1 MVSLAVIISLAA
13 LSLIALTY
21 VVYPVW
27 QLIFPGKPMDF
38 TGEFT
43 PPLVSVVFAAYN
55 ESSIIEAKIR
65 SIYNTNYPIDKLS
78 VWIGS
83 DLSNDGTDEIIRNLQ
98 SEFPQLNLH
107 VNDVRSGKSATINSL
122 IEQTTAEVII
132 ATDANILFKETTIEE
147 LVRPIAL
154 QKATAVAG
162 TLAYEA
168 GGVIN
173 STATNE
179 KVYLSLENAIRRAE
193 SRKHGICFGMEGGLY
208 RMRKSFWK
216 PIPPNT
222 FMEDFFQTVQL
233 IALDQKV
240 LFNEAAIG
248 LEDVSTSLREEYK
261 RKIRISIGNWQNLI
275 RFYPLLFKHPYPFGI
290 LFLMH
295 KVLRWLTPHLYLIAL
310 IAGLFT
316 SQWLIISIV
325 LIGLPVSQFILMSF
339 GLATPLAYFYVMNT
353 ALFVGFLRYLKGVK
367 SSVWQPTK
375 RNQHES

>member
-208 RMRKSFWK
+208 SMRKSFWK

-353 ALFVGFLRYLKGVK
+353 ALFVGFLKYLKGVK

>member
-13 LSLIALTY
+13 LILIALTY

-107 VNDVRSGKSATINSL
+107 VNDNRSGKSATINSL

-208 RMRKSFWK
+208 SMRKSYWK

-233 IALDQKV
+233 IARDQKV

>member
-21 VVYPVW
+21 FVYPVW

-208 RMRKSFWK
+208 SMRKSFWK

-233 IALDQKV
+233 IASDQKV

-316 SQWLIISIV
+316 SQWMIISIV

>member
-1 MVSLAVIISLAA
+1 MVNIAVIISLSA
-13 LSLIALTY
+13 LGLIALTY

-27 QLIFPGKPMDF
+27 QLIFPGKPVDF
-38 TGEFT
+38 TGKFT
-43 PPLVSVVFAAYN
+43 PPSVSVVFAAYN
-55 ESSIIEAKIR
+55 ESAIIEAKIR
-65 SIYNTNYPIDKLS
+65 SIYSTNYPVDLLS

-83 DLSNDGTDEIIRNLQ
+83 DLSNDGTDDIIRNLQ

-107 VNDVRSGKSATINSL
+107 VNDNRSGKSATINL
-122 IEQTTAEVII
+122 LVERTTAEVII

-162 TLAYEA
+162 TLVYEA
-168 GGVIN
+168 GGVTN
-173 STATNE
+173 STASTE
-179 KVYLSLENAIRRAE
+179 KAYLSLENAIRRAE

-208 RMRKSFWK
+208 SMKKSFWK

-233 IALDQKV
+233 IARDQKV

-248 LEDVSTSLREEYK
+248 LEDVSTSLGEEYK

-275 RFYPLLFKHPYPFGI
+275 RFYPLLFKRPYPFGV

-316 SQWLIISIV
+316 SQWLIVSIV
-325 LIGLPVSQFILMSF
+325 LIGLPISQFILMSF
-339 GLATPLAYFYVMNT
+339 GLATPLAYFYAMNA
-353 ALFVGFLRYLKGVK
+353 ALFIGFLRYLKGVK

>member
-21 VVYPVW
+21 FVYPVW

-208 RMRKSFWK
+208 SMRKSFWK

-233 IALDQKV
+233 IASDQKV

-248 LEDVSTSLREEYK
+248 LEDVSISLREEYK

-316 SQWLIISIV
+316 SQWMIISIV

>member
-1 MVSLAVIISLAA
+1 MVNLAVIISLGA

-21 VVYPVW
+21 FVYPLW
-27 QLIFPGKPMDF
+27 QLIFPGKPIDF

-43 PPLVSVVFAAYN
+43 PPTVSIVFAAYN
-55 ESSIIEAKIR
+55 ESSIIEDKIR
-65 SIYNTNYPIDKLS
+65 SIYRTNYPIDLLS

-107 VNDVRSGKSATINSL
+107 VNEARSGKSATINL
-122 IEQTTAEVII
+122 LVERTHAEVII
-132 ATDANILFKETTIEE
+132 ATDANIIFKDTTIEE

-162 TLAYEA
+162 TLVYEA
-168 GGVIN
+168 SGVPN

-179 KVYLSLENAIRRAE
+179 KTYLSIENAIRRAE

-208 RMRKSFWK
+208 SMRKSFWK

-233 IALDQKV
+233 IARNQKV
-240 LFNEAAIG
+240 LFNEEAIG

-310 IAGLFT
+310 ITGLFT
-316 SQWLIISIV
+316 SQWLIICIV

-339 GLATPLAYFYVMNT
+339 GLATPLAYFYAMNT
-353 ALFVGFLRYLKGVK
+353 ALFIGFLRYLKGVK

>member
-208 RMRKSFWK
+208 SMRKSFWK

-222 FMEDFFQTVQL
+222 LMEDFFQTVQL

>member
-107 VNDVRSGKSATINSL
+107 VNDNRSGKSATINSL

-173 STATNE
+173 STAANE

-208 RMRKSFWK
+208 SMRKSFWK

-233 IALDQKV
+233 IARDQKV

>member
-1 MVSLAVIISLAA
+1 MVSLAVIIFLVA

-21 VVYPVW
+21 VVYPLW
-27 QLIFPGKPMDF
+27 QLIFPGKPIDF

-43 PPLVSVVFAAYN
+43 PPSVSVVFAAYN
-55 ESSIIEAKIR
+55 ESAIIEAKIR
-65 SIYNTNYPIDKLS
+65 SIYSTNYPIDLLS

-83 DLSNDGTDEIIRNLQ
+83 DLSNDGTDDIIRNLQ

-107 VNDVRSGKSATINSL
+107 VNDNRSGKSATINL
-122 IEQTTAEVII
+122 LVERTAAEVII

-162 TLAYEA
+162 TLAYEP
-168 GGVIN
+168 GGVTN

-179 KVYLSLENAIRRAE
+179 KAYLSLENAIRRAE

-208 RMRKSFWK
+208 SMRKSYWK

-233 IALDQKV
+233 IARDQKV
-240 LFNEAAIG
+240 LFNEGAIG

-316 SQWLIISIV
+316 SQWLISSII

-339 GLATPLAYFYVMNT
+339 GLATPLAYFYAMNA
-353 ALFVGFLRYLKGVK
+353 ALFIGFLRYLKGVK

>member
-1 MVSLAVIISLAA
+1 MVSLAVIIFLVA

-21 VVYPVW
+21 VVYPLW
-27 QLIFPGKPMDF
+27 QLIFPGKPIDF

-43 PPLVSVVFAAYN
+43 PPSVSVVFAAYN
-55 ESSIIEAKIR
+55 ESAIIEAKIR
-65 SIYNTNYPIDKLS
+65 SIYSTNYPIDLLS

-83 DLSNDGTDEIIRNLQ
+83 DLSNDGTDDIIRNLQ

-107 VNDVRSGKSATINSL
+107 VNDNRSGKSATINL
-122 IEQTTAEVII
+122 LVERTAAEVII

-168 GGVIN
+168 GGVTN

-179 KVYLSLENAIRRAE
+179 KAYLSLENAIRRAE

-208 RMRKSFWK
+208 SMRKSYWK

-233 IALDQKV
+233 IARDQKV

-316 SQWLIISIV
+316 SQWLISSII

-339 GLATPLAYFYVMNT
+339 GLATPLAYFYAMNA
-353 ALFVGFLRYLKGVK
+353 ALFIGFLRYLKGVK

>member
-1 MVSLAVIISLAA
+1 MVNIAVIISLSA
-13 LSLIALTY
+13 LGLIALTY

-27 QLIFPGKPMDF
+27 QLIFPGKPVDF

-43 PPLVSVVFAAYN
+43 PPSVSVVFAAYN
-55 ESSIIEAKIR
+55 ESAIIEAKIR
-65 SIYNTNYPIDKLS
+65 SIYRTNYPVDLLS

-83 DLSNDGTDEIIRNLQ
+83 DLSNDGTDDIIRNLQ

-107 VNDVRSGKSATINSL
+107 VNDNRSGKSATINL
-122 IEQTTAEVII
+122 LVERTAAEVII

-168 GGVIN
+168 GGVTN

-179 KVYLSLENAIRRAE
+179 KAYLSLENAIRRAE

-208 RMRKSFWK
+208 SMRKSYWK

-233 IALDQKV
+233 IARDQKV
-240 LFNEAAIG
+240 LFNEGAIG

-316 SQWLIISIV
+316 SQWLISSII

-339 GLATPLAYFYVMNT
+339 GLATPLAYFYAMNA
-353 ALFVGFLRYLKGVK
+353 ALFIGFLRYLKGVK

>member
-1 MVSLAVIISLAA
+1 MVSLAVIIFLVA

-21 VVYPVW
+21 VVYPLW
-27 QLIFPGKPMDF
+27 QLIFPGKPIDF

-43 PPLVSVVFAAYN
+43 PPSVSVVFAAYN
-55 ESSIIEAKIR
+55 ESAIIEAKIR
-65 SIYNTNYPIDKLS
+65 SIYSTNYPIDLLS

-83 DLSNDGTDEIIRNLQ
+83 DLSNDGTDDIIRNLQ

-107 VNDVRSGKSATINSL
+107 VNDNRSGKSATINL
-122 IEQTTAEVII
+122 LVERTTAEVII

-168 GGVIN
+168 GGVTN

-179 KVYLSLENAIRRAE
+179 KAYLSLENAIRRAE

-208 RMRKSFWK
+208 SMRKSYWK

-233 IALDQKV
+233 IARDQKV

-316 SQWLIISIV
+316 SQWLISSII

-339 GLATPLAYFYVMNT
+339 GLATPLAYFYAMNA
-353 ALFVGFLRYLKGVK
+353 ALFIGFLRYLKGVK

>member
-107 VNDVRSGKSATINSL
+107 VNDNRSGKSATINSL

-208 RMRKSFWK
+208 SMRKSYWK

-233 IALDQKV
+233 IARDQKV
-240 LFNEAAIG
+240 LVNEAAIG

>member
-1 MVSLAVIISLAA
+1 MVSLAVLIFLLAM
-13 LSLIALTY
+13 SLIALTY

-27 QLIFPGKPMDF
+27 QLIFPGKPIDF

-43 PPLVSVVFAAYN
+43 PPSVSIVFAAYN
-55 ESSIIEAKIR
+55 ESSIIEDKIR
-65 SIYNTNYPIDKLS
+65 SIYRTNYPIHLIS

-83 DLSNDGTDEIIRNLQ
+83 DLSDDGTDDIIRNLQ

-107 VNDVRSGKSATINSL
+107 VNDTRSGKSATINL
-122 IEQTTAEVII
+122 LVERTTAEVII

-154 QKATAVAG
+154 QKTTAVAG
-162 TLAYEA
+162 TLAYETRGA
-168 GGVIN
+168 TN
-173 STATNE
+173 STATTE
-179 KVYLSLENAIRRAE
+179 KAYLSLENAIRRAE

-208 RMRKSFWK
+208 SMNKAFWK

-233 IALDQKV
+233 IAQDQKV
-240 LFNEAAIG
+240 LFNEDAIG
-248 LEDVSTSLREEYK
+248 LEDVSTSLQEEYK

-275 RFYPLLFKHPYPFGI
+275 RFYPLLLKRPYPFGF
-290 LFLMH
+290 LSLMH

-310 IAGLFT
+310 IAGFFT
-316 SQWLIISIV
+316 AQWLIISIL

-339 GLATPLAYFYVMNT
+339 GLATPLAYFYAMNA
-353 ALFVGFLRYLKGVK
+353 ALFIGFLRYLKGVK

>member
-1 MVSLAVIISLAA
+1 MVNIAVIISLSA
-13 LSLIALTY
+13 LGLIALTY

-27 QLIFPGKPMDF
+27 QLIFPGKPVDF

-43 PPLVSVVFAAYN
+43 PPSVSVVFAAYN
-55 ESSIIEAKIR
+55 ESAIIEAKIR
-65 SIYNTNYPIDKLS
+65 SIYNTNYPIGLLS

-83 DLSNDGTDEIIRNLQ
+83 DLSNDGTDDIIRNLQ

-107 VNDVRSGKSATINSL
+107 VNDNRSGKSATINL
-122 IEQTTAEVII
+122 LVERTTAEVII
-132 ATDANILFKETTIEE
+132 ATDANILFKETTIDE

-162 TLAYEA
+162 TLVYEA
-168 GGVIN
+168 GGGVN

-193 SRKHGICFGMEGGLY
+193 SRKYGICFGMEGGLY
-208 RMRKSFWK
+208 SMRKSFWK

-233 IALDQKV
+233 IARDQKV

-353 ALFVGFLRYLKGVK
+353 ALFVGFLRYFKGVK

>member
-1 MVSLAVIISLAA
+1 MVSLAVIIFLVT

-21 VVYPVW
+21 VVYPLW
-27 QLIFPGKPMDF
+27 QLIFPGKPIDF

-43 PPLVSVVFAAYN
+43 PPSVSVVFAAYN
-55 ESSIIEAKIR
+55 ESAIIEAKIR
-65 SIYNTNYPIDKLS
+65 SIYSTNYPIDLLS

-83 DLSNDGTDEIIRNLQ
+83 DLSNDGTDDIIRNLQ

-107 VNDVRSGKSATINSL
+107 VNDNRSGKSATINL
-122 IEQTTAEVII
+122 LVERTAAEVII

-168 GGVIN
+168 GGVTN

-179 KVYLSLENAIRRAE
+179 KAYLSLENAIRRAE

-208 RMRKSFWK
+208 SMRKSYWK

-233 IALDQKV
+233 IARDQKV
-240 LFNEAAIG
+240 LFNEGAIG

-316 SQWLIISIV
+316 SQWLISSII

-339 GLATPLAYFYVMNT
+339 GLATPLAYFYAMNA
-353 ALFVGFLRYLKGVK
+353 ALFIGFLRYLKGVK

>member
-1 MVSLAVIISLAA
+1 MVSLAVIIFLVA

-21 VVYPVW
+21 VVYPLW
-27 QLIFPGKPMDF
+27 QLIFPGKPIDF

-43 PPLVSVVFAAYN
+43 PPSVSVVFAAYN
-55 ESSIIEAKIR
+55 ESAIIEAKIR
-65 SIYNTNYPIDKLS
+65 SIYSTNYPIDLLS

-83 DLSNDGTDEIIRNLQ
+83 DLSNDGTDDIIRNLQ

-107 VNDVRSGKSATINSL
+107 VNDNRSGKSATINL
-122 IEQTTAEVII
+122 LVERTTAEVII
-132 ATDANILFKETTIEE
+132 ATDANILFKETTIDE

-162 TLAYEA
+162 TLVYEA
-168 GGVIN
+168 GGGVN

-193 SRKHGICFGMEGGLY
+193 SRKYGICFGMEGGLY
-208 RMRKSFWK
+208 SMRKSFWK

-233 IALDQKV
+233 IARDQKV

-316 SQWLIISIV
+316 SQWLISSII

-339 GLATPLAYFYVMNT
+339 GLATPLAYFYAMNA
-353 ALFVGFLRYLKGVK
+353 ALFIGFLRYLKGVK

>member
-1 MVSLAVIISLAA
+1 MVSLAVLIFLLAM
-13 LSLIALTY
+13 SLIALTY

-27 QLIFPGKPMDF
+27 QLIFPGKPIDF

-43 PPLVSVVFAAYN
+43 PPSVSIVFAAYN
-55 ESSIIEAKIR
+55 ESSIIEDKIR
-65 SIYNTNYPIDKLS
+65 SIYRTNYPIHLIS

-83 DLSNDGTDEIIRNLQ
+83 DLSDDGTDDIIRNLQ

-107 VNDVRSGKSATINSL
+107 VNDTRSGKSATINL
-122 IEQTTAEVII
+122 LVERTTAEVII

-154 QKATAVAG
+154 QKTTAVAG
-162 TLAYEA
+162 TLAYETR
-168 GGVIN
+168 GVTN
-173 STATNE
+173 STATTE
-179 KVYLSLENAIRRAE
+179 KAYLSLENAIRRAE

-208 RMRKSFWK
+208 SMNKAFWK

-233 IALDQKV
+233 IAQDQKV
-240 LFNEAAIG
+240 LFNEDAIG
-248 LEDVSTSLREEYK
+248 LEDVSTSLQEEYK

-275 RFYPLLFKHPYPFGI
+275 RFYPLLLKRPYPFGF

-310 IAGLFT
+310 IAGFFT
-316 SQWLIISIV
+316 AQWLIISIL

>member
-1 MVSLAVIISLAA
+1 MVNIAVIISLSA
-13 LSLIALTY
+13 LGLIALTY

-27 QLIFPGKPMDF
+27 QLIFPGKPVDF

-43 PPLVSVVFAAYN
+43 PPSVSVVFAAYN
-55 ESSIIEAKIR
+55 ESAIIEAKIR
-65 SIYNTNYPIDKLS
+65 SIYNTNYPIGLLS

-83 DLSNDGTDEIIRNLQ
+83 DLSNDGTDDIIRNLQ

-107 VNDVRSGKSATINSL
+107 VNDNRSVKSATINL
-122 IEQTTAEVII
+122 LVERTTAEVII
-132 ATDANILFKETTIEE
+132 ATDANILFKETTIDE

-162 TLAYEA
+162 TLVYEA
-168 GGVIN
+168 GGGVN

-193 SRKHGICFGMEGGLY
+193 SRKYGICFGMEGGLY
-208 RMRKSFWK
+208 SMRKSFWK

-233 IALDQKV
+233 IARDQKV

>member
-1 MVSLAVIISLAA
+1 MVSLAVIIFLVA

-21 VVYPVW
+21 VVYPLW
-27 QLIFPGKPMDF
+27 QLIFPGKPIDF

-43 PPLVSVVFAAYN
+43 PPSVSVVFAAYN
-55 ESSIIEAKIR
+55 ESAIIEAKIR
-65 SIYNTNYPIDKLS
+65 SIYSTNYPIDLLS

-83 DLSNDGTDEIIRNLQ
+83 DLSNYGTDDIIRNLQ

-107 VNDVRSGKSATINSL
+107 VNDNRSGKSATINL
-122 IEQTTAEVII
+122 LVERTAAEVII

-168 GGVIN
+168 GGVTN

-179 KVYLSLENAIRRAE
+179 KAYLSLENAIRRAE

-208 RMRKSFWK
+208 SMRKSYWK

-233 IALDQKV
+233 IARDQKV
-240 LFNEAAIG
+240 LFNEGAIG

-316 SQWLIISIV
+316 SQWLISSII

-339 GLATPLAYFYVMNT
+339 GLATPLAYFYAMNA
-353 ALFVGFLRYLKGVK
+353 ALFIGFLRYLKGVK

>member
-1 MVSLAVIISLAA
+1 MVNIAVIISLSA
-13 LSLIALTY
+13 LGLIALTY

-27 QLIFPGKPMDF
+27 QLIFPGKPVDF

-43 PPLVSVVFAAYN
+43 PPSVSVVFAAYN
-55 ESSIIEAKIR
+55 ESAIIEAKIR
-65 SIYNTNYPIDKLS
+65 SIYNTNYPIGLLS

-83 DLSNDGTDEIIRNLQ
+83 DLSNDGTDDIIRNLQ

-107 VNDVRSGKSATINSL
+107 VNDNRSGKSATINL
-122 IEQTTAEVII
+122 LVERTTAEVII
-132 ATDANILFKETTIEE
+132 ATDANILFKETTIDE

-162 TLAYEA
+162 TLVYEA
-168 GGVIN
+168 DGVTN
-173 STATNE
+173 STASTE
-179 KVYLSLENAIRRAE
+179 KAYLSLENAIRRAE

-208 RMRKSFWK
+208 SMKKSFWK

-233 IALDQKV
+233 IARDQKV

-248 LEDVSTSLREEYK
+248 LEDVSTSLGEEYK

-275 RFYPLLFKHPYPFGI
+275 RFYPLLFKRPYPFGV

-316 SQWLIISIV
+316 SQWLIVSIV
-325 LIGLPVSQFILMSF
+325 LIGLPISQFILMSF
-339 GLATPLAYFYVMNT
+339 GLATPLAYFYAMNA
-353 ALFVGFLRYLKGVK
+353 ALFIGFLRYLKGVK

>member
-1 MVSLAVIISLAA
+1 MVSLAVLIFLLAM
-13 LSLIALTY
+13 SLIALTY

-27 QLIFPGKPMDF
+27 QLIFPGKPIDF

-43 PPLVSVVFAAYN
+43 PPSVSIVFAAYN
-55 ESSIIEAKIR
+55 ESSIIEDKIR
-65 SIYNTNYPIDKLS
+65 SIYRTNYPIHLIS

-83 DLSNDGTDEIIRNLQ
+83 DLSDDGTDDIIRNLQ

-107 VNDVRSGKSATINSL
+107 VNDTRSGKSATINL
-122 IEQTTAEVII
+122 LVERTTAEVII

-154 QKATAVAG
+154 QKTTAVAG
-162 TLAYEA
+162 TLAYETR
-168 GGVIN
+168 GVTN
-173 STATNE
+173 STATTE
-179 KVYLSLENAIRRAE
+179 KAYLSLENAIRRAE

-208 RMRKSFWK
+208 SMNKAFWK

-233 IALDQKV
+233 IAQDQKV
-240 LFNEAAIG
+240 LFNEDAIG
-248 LEDVSTSLREEYK
+248 LEDVSTSLQEEYK

-275 RFYPLLFKHPYPFGI
+275 RFYPLLLKRPYPFGF

-310 IAGLFT
+310 IAGFFT
-316 SQWLIISIV
+316 AQWLIISIL

-339 GLATPLAYFYVMNT
+339 GLATPLAYFYAMNA
-353 ALFVGFLRYLKGVK
+353 ALFIGFLRYLKGVK

>member
-208 RMRKSFWK
+208 SMRKSFWK

-222 FMEDFFQTVQL
+222 FMEDFFQTIQL

>member
-1 MVSLAVIISLAA
+1 MVSLAVIIFLVA

-21 VVYPVW
+21 VVYPLW
-27 QLIFPGKPMDF
+27 QLIFPGKPIDF

-43 PPLVSVVFAAYN
+43 PPSVSVVFAAYN
-55 ESSIIEAKIR
+55 ESAIIEAKIR
-65 SIYNTNYPIDKLS
+65 SIYSTNYPIDLLS

-83 DLSNDGTDEIIRNLQ
+83 DLSNDGTDDIIRNLQ

-107 VNDVRSGKSATINSL
+107 VNDNRSGKSATINL
-122 IEQTTAEVII
+122 LVERTTAEVII

-168 GGVIN
+168 GGVTN

-179 KVYLSLENAIRRAE
+179 KAYLSLENAIRRAE

-208 RMRKSFWK
+208 SMRKSYWK

-233 IALDQKV
+233 IARDQKV
-240 LFNEAAIG
+240 LFNEGAIG

-316 SQWLIISIV
+316 SQWLISSII

-339 GLATPLAYFYVMNT
+339 GLATPLAYFYAMNA
-353 ALFVGFLRYLKGVK
+353 ALFIGFLRYLKGVK

>member
-107 VNDVRSGKSATINSL
+107 VNDVRSCKSATINSL

-208 RMRKSFWK
+208 SMRKSFWK

-233 IALDQKV
+233 IARDQKV

-316 SQWLIISIV
+316 SQWMIISIV

>member
-208 RMRKSFWK
+208 SMRKSFWK

-325 LIGLPVSQFILMSF
+325 LIGLPVSQFILMYF
-339 GLATPLAYFYVMNT
+339 GLATPLAYFYAMNA
-353 ALFVGFLRYLKGVK
+353 ALFIGFLRYLKGVK

>member
-43 PPLVSVVFAAYN
+43 PPSVSVVFAAYN

-208 RMRKSFWK
+208 SMRKSFWK